1 MSDKAG
7 TGTAPP
13 SSFILH
19 PSSLKERE
27 AFLLMQGRLVELL
40 LRYDAPRFGT
50 TFDERVADGL
60 DDPRLRRYRELAVLF
75 YLREEL
81 FASILPRIKRRL
93 SFVAP
98 REVQVESLPPRGRI
112 DWSRTLTASLRNHPG
127 EPPLEVQTRQRRRHF
142 ATPENL
148 LTVATLI
155 EYRAAVQRVLDNE
168 AAQDRAQAL
177 RHPLQEIIGTCTRE
191 LVFPQFAG
199 LERAASEIVEGRV
212 ATTPTELER
221 QVARGLAPGRNSAY
235 DDLIAWRQRLRRLT
249 LLQRDTTVVDTT
261 AFGADPETDNRLYQ
275 LWIFFELADLLRA
288 ESCCGPEDLSLQPL
302 RLRFRWEGCGYEL
315 YHDQGVPQP
324 VAAWSV
330 RRGDARRVPGVRPDF
345 YLWRTDPPRAA
356 VRDGDRE
363 IWREPGVIWD
373 AKYYRERERDSAPSS
388 PIKRMIADLNLLG
401 EPYGVLLFAFLKEGA
416 DVTPGY
422 LLAPDAVRSQT
433 LVPDQQVIVAQVP
446 PALPGEGSKLRST
459 FLALIKDAHRRLRT
473 PAEIRCHGVFL
484 DGLTVNAHGALAG
497 AEALRYRDGSAL
509 TQADTPAE
517 TALDTLLLCPKPH
530 IGPWRVDIVSLERDC
545 CQNAKLCHILGA
557 GVPDIQ
563 RPSRLTRLEDIARAI
578 RTAGDDEHGERA
590 EAATRQVRLIAQRYA
605 DLIQPNLAEFTAWVR
620 DELDVGELFDLFPFL
635 TQSLRDTLGLGRFLW
650 QQIDAIRASN
660 FAGPTLLF
668 TGVLEE
674 LVRQTI
680 YARCPPLID
689 GNGRGLPKT
698 LGTVGSRWN
707 RVVLTQALTQGQHWE
722 PKLTDTTRL
731 TFDTWADLAWRV
743 SRIRNQAAHEA
754 HVSPGEFRDL
764 QQLYFGSK
772 RTGFGALNGLLLAW
786 REPGAA

>member
-1 MSDKAG
+1 MA
-7 TGTAPP
+7 
-13 SSFILH
+13 
-19 PSSLKERE
+19 
-27 AFLLMQGRLVELL
+27 
-40 LRYDAPRFGT
+40 
-50 TFDERVADGL
+50 
-60 DDPRLRRYRELAVLF
+60 
-75 YLREEL
+75 
-81 FASILPRIKRRL
+81 ASWRDLP
-93 SFVAP
+93 
-98 REVQVESLPPRGRI
+98 E
-112 DWSRTLTASLRNHPG
+112 
-127 EPPLEVQTRQRRRHF
+127 EPPLEMHTRQRRRHF
-142 ATPENL
+142 STPENL
-148 LTVATLI
+148 LTVVTIL
-155 EYRAAVQRVLDNE
+155 EYQAFAQRMLDREGARDPLGAVQ
-168 AAQDRAQAL
+168 
-177 RHPLQEIIGTCTRE
+177 HPLYDIVDACSRE
-191 LVFPQFAG
+191 LIFPQFAG
-199 LERAASEIVEGRV
+199 LEREARALVEAQDEYVISDLEQLV
-212 ATTPTELER
+212 AENAQP
-221 QVARGLAPGRNSAY
+221 GLNSAY
-235 DDLIAWRQRLRRLT
+235 DDLLAWRGKLRELRLLDRDLT
-249 LLQRDTTVVDTT
+249 AAPT
-261 AFGADPETDNRLYQ
+261 AMLGADPKRDNYLYQ
-275 LWIFFELADLLRA
+275 LWIFYEL
-288 ESCCGPEDLSLQPL
+288 LSLLDDRGCIEPGGVSL
-302 RLRFRWEGCGYEL
+302 APMRVRFRWDECVYEL
-315 YHDQGVPQP
+315 QHDQAVPEP
-324 VAAWSV
+324 AVSSWKD
-330 RRGDARRVPGVRPDF
+330 RRGDAHRVPGVRPDY
-345 YLWRTDPPRAA
+345 YLRRVDPPA
-356 VRDGDRE
+356 VMIRDGPHA

-373 AKYYRERERDSAPSS
+373 AKYYRERESTNAPAS

-401 EPYGVLLFAFLKEGA
+401 EPYGILLFAFLKEPESGNA
-416 DVTPGY
+416 NYALG
-422 LLAPDAVRSQT
+422 PDPARSET
-433 LVPDQQVIVAQVP
+433 LVPQQSVVIRQLR
-446 PALPGEGSKLRST
+446 PALPGST
-459 FLALIKDAHRRLRT
+459 TGAHSILELLLKDAHRRLGT